1 MRTVATNPLDLIER
15 INASVLDGTSK
26 AFADPLV
33 LQKDAATLL
42 GVSVSTLT
50 RWRKLKTGPEAFKL
64 GGRNRY
70 RLSELQA
77 FIARSEDGAL

>member
-1 MRTVATNPLDLIER
+1 FIGR
-15 INASVLDGTSK
+15 INASVIDDTSK
-26 AFADPLV
+26 VFGDPLL
-33 LQKDAATLL
+33 LQKDAASLL
-42 GVSVSTLT
+42 GVSVSTLA

-77 FIARSEDGAL
+77 FIARSEDEAL